1 MEENKKGQNTL
12 YAVIGIA
19 TLVVAIIGATFAY
32 FSAQATAG
40 GDAIEGGTNDIANS
54 LTLNVE
60 RELFDGTEETAPET
74 ETEGEHTILYQNL
87 VPANIEVSQAGIK
100 GAVMSHCIDEENGFT
115 GCHLYK
121 ITASSEQSIDASI
134 VLYNLNTTAT
144 DNENWKF
151 VIYSN
156 DTGNYQDVTT
166 LVTESAETFTASTA
180 RLTTPDTGFDMHNG
194 AELNGTKYYYLLI
207 YLANVD
213 GSQNNVEN
221 GDDPVTDETGTY
233 SGTVT
238 LNAASGNIS
247 ATFNA
252 YVETVE
258 EP

>member
-60 RELFDGTEETAPET
+60 RELFGGTAETAPET
-74 ETEGEHTILYQNL
+74 EEEHTVLYQNL
-87 VPANIEVSQAGIK
+87 VPANIQVTQAGIK
-100 GAVMSHCIDEENGFT
+100 GAVTSHCIDEENGFT

-121 ITASSEQSIDASI
+121 ITASSEQPIDASV

-144 DNENWKF
+144 DKGNWKF

-156 DTGNYQDVTT
+156 DTGNYEDVTT
-166 LVTESAETFTASTA
+166 LVTESAETFTTSTA
-180 RLTTPDTGFDMHNG
+180 RLTTPETGFDMHNG

-207 YLANVD
+207 YLANVE

-221 GDDPVTDETGTY
+221 GEDPVTDETGTY
-233 SGTVT
+233 SGTVV

-252 YVETVE
+252 YVEPI